1 MVMGRRR
8 ATKNVARGCLFGTAT
23 AIAVGAQIY
32 AVRELLAILLMLW
45 L

>member
-1 MVMGRRR
+1 VGLC
-8 ATKNVARGCLFGTAT
+8 GT
-23 AIAVGAQIY
+23 AIAVGAQIC